1 MAFYPIVFLKKAKSR
16 MVWDDVV
23 KNWVPRFGYK
33 KVKAEEEK
41 NWMMHYKVI
50 LIGNY
55 MNRVGLRL
63 LCHRPVVLKLF
74 QYAEHLKYFS
84 ATLVHKI
91 QMFNLAYLADH

>member
-1 MAFYPIVFLKKAKSR
+1 MFDFSGIDKKKAKSR

-50 LIGNY
+50 AIS
-55 MNRVGLRL
+55 RKLRDL
-63 LCHRPVVLKLF
+63 
-74 QYAEHLKYFS
+74 
-84 ATLVHKI
+84 
-91 QMFNLAYLADH
+91 

>member
-1 MAFYPIVFLKKAKSR
+1 

-50 LIGNY
+50 VISRKLYDLLILKD
-55 MNRVGLRL
+55 LREL
-63 LCHRPVVLKLF
+63 
-74 QYAEHLKYFS
+74 
-84 ATLVHKI
+84 
-91 QMFNLAYLADH
+91 